1 MARYHCNSLNRITM
15 KQIFLQGISL
25 QELVDALYPL
35 MQLKQ
40 VENPQPLNDLM
51 TRKEVCAL
59 LSINFSTLWKHTKSG
74 KLKSLGIGNRVFYSR
89 EQVLQAVKPLN
100 F

>member
-1 MARYHCNSLNRITM
+1 M
-15 KQIFLQGISL
+15 KQILLQGISL
-25 QELVDALYPL
+25 EELVEALYPL

-40 VENPQPLNDLM
+40 VGQPQPQNDLM

-74 KLKSLGIGNRVFYSR
+74 KLKSSGIGNRVFYSR
-89 EQVLQAVKPLN
+89 AQVLQAVKPLN

>member
-1 MARYHCNSLNRITM
+1 MQNPFEVLEARLNNIES
-15 KQIFLQGISL
+15 ILI
-25 QELVDALYPL
+25 ELKHPS
-35 MQLKQ
+35 
-40 VENPQPLNDLM
+40 PQSIIQPQKDLM

-74 KLKSLGIGNRVFYSR
+74 KLKSFGIGNRVFYSR

>member
-1 MARYHCNSLNRITM
+1 MNQIYLNGIT
-15 KQIFLQGISL
+15 L

-35 MQLKQ
+35 LQLKQ
-40 VENPQPLNDLM
+40 VEQPVPLNDLL
-51 TRKEVCAL
+51 TRKEVCEL

-74 KLKSLGIGNRVFYSR
+74 KLHSSGIGNRVFYSR
-89 EQVLQAVKPLN
+89 AQVLEAVKPIN

>member
-1 MARYHCNSLNRITM
+1 M

-40 VENPQPLNDLM
+40 VYSPQPLNDLM

>member
-1 MARYHCNSLNRITM
+1 M
-15 KQIFLQGISL
+15 KRIFLQGIEL

-40 VENPQPLNDLM
+40 VEQPQPENDLM

-59 LSINFSTLWKHTKSG
+59 LSINFSTLWKHTKAG
-74 KLKSLGIGNRVFYSR
+74 KLHSFGIGNRVFYSR
-89 EQVLQAVKPLN
+89 KQVLEAVKPIN
-100 F
+100 S

>member
-1 MARYHCNSLNRITM
+1 M

-40 VENPQPLNDLM
+40 VDSPQPLNDLM

>member
-1 MARYHCNSLNRITM
+1 M

-25 QELVDALYPL
+25 QELVEALYPL

-40 VENPQPLNDLM
+40 VENPQPPNDLM

-74 KLKSLGIGNRVFYSR
+74 KLKSSGIGNRVFYSR
-89 EQVLQAVKPLN
+89 AQVLEAVKPLN

>member
-1 MARYHCNSLNRITM
+1 M

-25 QELVDALYPL
+25 QELVEALYPL

-40 VENPQPLNDLM
+40 VENPQTENDLM

-74 KLKSLGIGNRVFYSR
+74 KLLSFGIGNRVFYSR
-89 EQVLQAVKPLN
+89 KQVLEAVKPIN
-100 F
+100 S

>member
-1 MARYHCNSLNRITM
+1 MHNLILTPVSVE
-15 KQIFLQGISL
+15 
-25 QELVDALYPL
+25 ELTEKIALRTL
-35 MQLKQ
+35 ELLGCKNEQTEKA
-40 VENPQPLNDLM
+40 NDLM
-51 TRKEVCAL
+51 TRKEVCDL

-74 KLKSLGIGNRVFYSR
+74 KLKSFGLGNRVFYSR

>member
-1 MARYHCNSLNRITM
+1 MHNLILTPVSVE
-15 KQIFLQGISL
+15 
-25 QELVDALYPL
+25 ELTEKIALRTIEL
-35 MQLKQ
+35 LGLKSQ
-40 VENPQPLNDLM
+40 QPEPLNDLI

>member
-1 MARYHCNSLNRITM
+1 MNNPFEALEARLINIESLLIEIKHPRTQTEIHP
-15 KQIFLQGISL
+15 
-25 QELVDALYPL
+25 DR
-35 MQLKQ
+35 
-40 VENPQPLNDLM
+40 DLM

-74 KLKSLGIGNRVFYSR
+74 KLKSSGIGNRVFYSR
-89 EQVLQAVKPLN
+89 VQVLEAVKPLN

>member
-1 MARYHCNSLNRITM
+1 M
-15 KQIFLQGISL
+15 KRIFLQGIEL

-40 VENPQPLNDLM
+40 VEQPQPQNDLM
-51 TRKEVCAL
+51 TRKEVCTL

-74 KLKSLGIGNRVFYSR
+74 KLKSFGIGNRVFYSR
-89 EQVLQAVKPLN
+89 EQVLEAVKPIN
-100 F
+100 S

>member
-1 MARYHCNSLNRITM
+1 M
-15 KQIFLQGISL
+15 KRIFLQGIEL

-40 VENPQPLNDLM
+40 VEQPIPDNDLM

-59 LSINFSTLWKHTKSG
+59 LSINFSTLWKHTKAG
-74 KLKSLGIGNRVFYSR
+74 KLRSFGIGNRVFYSR
-89 EQVLQAVKPLN
+89 KQVLEAVKPIN
-100 F
+100 S

>member
-1 MARYHCNSLNRITM
+1 M

-40 VENPQPLNDLM
+40 VEQPQPQKDLL

-74 KLKSLGIGNRVFYSR
+74 KLKSFGIGNRVFYSR
-89 EQVLQAVKPLN
+89 EQVLEAVKPIN
-100 F
+100 S